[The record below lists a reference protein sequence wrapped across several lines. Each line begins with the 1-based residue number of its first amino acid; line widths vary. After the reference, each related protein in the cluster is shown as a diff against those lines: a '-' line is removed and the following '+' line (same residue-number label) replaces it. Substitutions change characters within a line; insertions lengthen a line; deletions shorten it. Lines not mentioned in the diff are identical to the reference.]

1 MEKDLF
7 LAIDIGTS
15 SCKVCVFNREGTVL
29 FSTRRDYG
37 THSPHPGFAEQNPEE
52 IYQGIKEAAK
62 ETIAS
67 FSPSSFVAISFDT
80 MLHSFLLVDADMQPL
95 YPLLNWMDTRSAR
108 EVEAMREEYRRS
120 RFYHQV
126 AVPLHTI
133 FHPPRVVWFQ
143 KREPALWEHAAK
155 VLSIKDWILGRLT
168 GVYACDLSTA
178 SATGLVDVQRR
189 CWSEELLSWL
199 SLSPQKLPELC
210 FPERVEPLKEGD
222 FARYTG
228 LPSGIPVIFGGGD
241 GPFAN
246 LGEGAFRAKEMVVT
260 VGSSGA
266 VRMCEHRPVLDSQE
280 RSWCYYLADGIW
292 VGGGA
297 INNGGIVYSWVSEL
311 LGKEVDFSLDLY
323 RERPLFLPF
332 LTGERSPNWNPYA
345 RGILFGLSYF
355 HTPQALIQSALE
367 GVAFRV
373 RSIYD
378 MLCEVM
384 GMPRRVVLSGGFAT
398 TDHGK
403 RVLCDMLGI
412 PVEVSLYP
420 SASAKGAF
428 LLSLKALGDVEHL
441 ADLSPSFFPENPRLE
456 PIAEH
461 TVFYQKLYQLYEK
474 VYTQNAPL
482 FKEFVEL
489 GLS

>member
-1 MEKDLF
+1 MKKNLF

-15 SCKVCVFNREGTVL
+15 SCKVCVFHREGEML
-29 FSTRRDYG
+29 FSTKRDYK

-52 IYQGIKEAAK
+52 IYHCIKEAVK
-62 ETIAS
+62 DVTTS
-67 FSPSSFVAISFDT
+67 FRTSSFVALALDT
-80 MLHSFLLVDADMQPL
+80 MLHSFLLVDGHMRPL
-95 YPLLNWMDTRSAR
+95 YPLLNWMDTRSAG
-108 EVEAMREEYRRS
+108 EVEAMQNEYHDFQ
-120 RFYHQV
+120 FYQKT
-126 AVPLHTI
+126 ATPLHTI
-133 FHPPRVVWFQ
+133 FHPPRIAWFQ
-143 KREPALWEHAAK
+143 KKRFALWERTTK
-155 VLSIKDWILGRLT
+155 ILSIKDWVLGRLT
-168 GVYACDLSTA
+168 GVYSCDLSTA
-178 SATGLVDVQRR
+178 SATGLVDVRKQ
-189 CWSEELLSWL
+189 CWSEDLLSWL
-199 SLSPQKLPELC
+199 CLPPEKLPELSP
-210 FPERVEPLKEGD
+210 PERVETLKEGD
-222 FARYTG
+222 FTRDTG
-228 LPSGIPVIFGGGD
+228 LPSGIPVVFGGGD

-266 VRMCEHRPVLDSQE
+266 VRMCEQNPVFDPQG

-297 INNGGIVYSWVSEL
+297 INNGGIVYSWVRDL
-311 LGKEVDFSLDLY
+311 LGEKLDFSLDIY

-332 LTGERSPNWNPYA
+332 LTGERSPHWNPYA

-378 MLCEVM
+378 LLSQVM
-384 GMPRRVVLSGGFAT
+384 GMPHRVILNGGFAT

-403 RVLCDMLGI
+403 RVLCDVLGV

-428 LLSLKALGDVEHL
+428 LLSLKALGEVEHL
-441 ADLSPSFFPENPRLE
+441 TDLPSSLFPENPHLE
-456 PIAEH
+456 PIEEH
-461 TVFYQKLYQLYEK
+461 KTFYARLYQLYEK
-474 VYTQNAPL
+474 VYTQNATL
-482 FKEFVEL
+482 FKEFVKL
-489 GLS
+489 GLA